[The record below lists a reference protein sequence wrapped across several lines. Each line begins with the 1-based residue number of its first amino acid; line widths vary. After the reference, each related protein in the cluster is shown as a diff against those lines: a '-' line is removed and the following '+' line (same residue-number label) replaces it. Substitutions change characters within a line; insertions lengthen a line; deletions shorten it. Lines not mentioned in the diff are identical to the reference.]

1 MTQIIAVTNQKGGVG
16 KTTTAVNL
24 AASLAGLKKSVL
36 LIDLDPQGHATMGS
50 GVDKYDLEHGSVL
63 DVLMGDTSAYNAILG
78 TDFGYDLLPGN
89 GDLTA
94 AEVDLLQNEHH
105 ERSLSEAIAAVA
117 ADYDVILIDCP
128 PSLNMLTV
136 NALTASTGVLIPLQC
151 EFYALEGLS
160 ALLDTVEQIRASVNP
175 DLAISGIVRTMYDN
189 RIMLTRDVSKQ
200 LSDHFGDALL
210 KAAIPRNIRVAEAP
224 SHGMPVTRYAKL
236 SRGAHAYRVL
246 AKELIKRLGL

>member
-1 MTQIIAVTNQKGGVG
+1 MSQIIAVTNQKGGVG

-24 AASLAGLKKSVL
+24 AASLASLKKRVL

-50 GVDKYDLEHGSVL
+50 GIDKYDLEHGSVL
-63 DVLMGDTSAYNAILG
+63 DVLMGDTTAYNAILG
-78 TDFGYDLLPGN
+78 TDFDFDLLPGN

-94 AEVDLLQNEHH
+94 AEVDLLQNERH
-105 ERSLSEAIAAVA
+105 ERSLAEAISPVA
-117 ADYDVILIDCP
+117 ADYDAVLIDCP

-160 ALLDTVEQIRASVNP
+160 ALLDTVEQIRETVNP
-175 DLAISGIVRTMYDN
+175 EIEISGIVRTMYDN

-224 SHGMPVTRYAKL
+224 SHGMPVTHYAKL

-246 AKELIKRLGL
+246 AKELIKRLAL